1 MENVDQENLGQGMRD
16 FLEQFV
22 RYANTGDVNGTVA
35 LFADVFLKAD
45 ADGAHPVPSTAL
57 RMAIPQ
63 RRKMFEGSGYGA
75 TTLTS
80 AKETQLDDRYVL
92 LQTEWLMKFDGK
104 RGSGEDLRLRS
115 TFVVHRADEGTK
127 IVLYLNHEEPAPV
140 LQGRGSVVGEV

>member
-1 MENVDQENLGQGMRD
+1 MDNFGKGMRD
-16 FLEQFV
+16 FLERFE
-22 RYANTGDVNGTVA
+22 RNANSGDVDDVVA
-35 LFADVFLKAD
+35 QFADVFLKAD
-45 ADGAHPVPSTAL
+45 PGGTHAVSSSAL

-115 TFVVHRADEGTK
+115 TFVVHRADEGAK

-140 LQGRGSVVGEV
+140 LQGRGSGVGEV